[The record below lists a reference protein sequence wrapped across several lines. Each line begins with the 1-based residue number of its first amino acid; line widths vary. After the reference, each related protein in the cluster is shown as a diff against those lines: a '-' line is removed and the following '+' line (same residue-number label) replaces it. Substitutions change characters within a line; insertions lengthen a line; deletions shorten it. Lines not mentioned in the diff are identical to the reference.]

1 MLRVEVTPFAAS
13 PPGLRDEKGSRQTQ
27 SVRVDGGGIGTDRS
41 LSTCVPSALPQPAC
55 LARCRRLIPDSLI
68 IARRHLGSIRVA
80 LTARTTTVAA
90 DTTQCYPLRRRRPA
104 ARHNNRPTSACRT
117 PSSRPE
123 PVSPSV
129 SSPVLSSSVV
139 ARGPSSLV
147 SGSVSA
153 RDTQSAS
160 GCSTRLRF
168 PGSRSKVP
176 RSRRRSSSRLRS
188 PPSRLRS
195 RLRSDRVRLSPP
207 RLRRPRATRRP
218 RAS

>member
-1 MLRVEVTPFAAS
+1 MTPFAAS

-139 ARGPSSLV
+139 SMPLLNPPLAQPRC
-147 SGSVSA
+147 GS
-153 RDTQSAS
+153 TFLLGQP
-160 GCSTRLRF
+160 F
-168 PGSRSKVP
+168 
-176 RSRRRSSSRLRS
+176 RRSGGFAPFRECE
-188 PPSRLRS
+188 
-195 RLRSDRVRLSPP
+195 
-207 RLRRPRATRRP
+207 AT
-218 RAS
+218 